1 MGKGVFIAL
10 EGCEGVGK
18 STQLKKLES
27 YFKSLGREVVVTRE
41 PGGTPLAEGIR
52 DLILHR
58 EMDALTECYL
68 FAAARIDH
76 INKVIT
82 PAVGRGAIVLC
93 DRYIDSSFAYQAY
106 ARGLG
111 IEKVREVN
119 RYAVE
124 NRMPDL
130 TVFIDMNPADSFRKR
145 NGVNISD
152 DRMENESAEFHLAVY
167 NGFKAVA
174 ESEPERFV
182 SVKPCEDKDETAA
195 KIRDAIVASGVLG

>member
-1 MGKGVFIAL
+1 MSKGVFIAL

-18 STQLKKLES
+18 STQLKKLEQ
-27 YFKSLGREVVVTRE
+27 YLRSLGKEVVVTRE

-52 DLILHR
+52 DIILHR

-76 INKVIT
+76 INKVIK
-82 PAVGRGAIVLC
+82 PALSRGAIVLC

-111 IEKVREVN
+111 LDRVREVN
-119 RYAVE
+119 FYAVE
-124 NRMPDL
+124 NCMPDL
-130 TVFIDMNPADSFRKR
+130 TVFIDMNPNESFRKR
-145 NGVNISD
+145 NGAKIAD
-152 DRMENESAEFHLAVY
+152 DRMENESAEFHSAVY

-174 ESEPERFV
+174 GIEPERFV
-182 SVKPCEDKDETAA
+182 SVKPCDDKDETAA
-195 KIRDAIVASGVLG
+195 KIRNAIDGSGVLK